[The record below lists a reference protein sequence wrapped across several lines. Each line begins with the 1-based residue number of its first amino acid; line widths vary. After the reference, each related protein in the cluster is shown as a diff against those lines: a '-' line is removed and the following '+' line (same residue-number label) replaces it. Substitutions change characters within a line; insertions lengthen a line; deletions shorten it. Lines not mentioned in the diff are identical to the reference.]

1 VRVTESAERQ
11 TLAAAMLVRGS
22 ERVSRSYRLD
32 GIVDRVGSGDAFAA
46 GVLHGRLA
54 GLDDQKT
61 LELAAAAAV
70 LKHSIPGDFNLA
82 TLADVERLAIGDPR
96 DIER

>member
-1 VRVTESAERQ
+1 
-11 TLAAAMLVRGS
+11 MFVRGDQH
-22 ERVSRSYRLD
+22 VSRSHRLD

-46 GVLHGRLA
+46 GVLHGLLT
-54 GLDDQKT
+54 GLDRQTT

-82 TLADVERLAIGDPR
+82 RLADVERLAAADPR

>member
-1 VRVTESAERQ
+1 MTASAPRP
-11 TLAAAMLVRGS
+11 TVPGPLNLLCS
-22 ERVSRSYRLD
+22 SRSHRLD
-32 GIVDRVGSGDAFAA
+32 GIVDRIGSGDAFAA

-54 GLDDQKT
+54 GLGDQDT

-82 TLADVERLAIGDPR
+82 TLADVERLAAADPR